1 MKNLIISSALL
12 FVVFCGG
19 VLASSGTCDV
29 IASLA
34 ARTVTGSSWTDTA
47 GTDYQIFDITIQNS
61 GTCSFSQASLTLQ
74 IPSGSTISQAWNYD
88 LSTHAIT
95 NFVTLQPGL
104 AYTGAGVVVTNGGI
118 PTVLSSSAT
127 CAPSCGNPTNIDT
140 NCQLSV
146 TQTRRTGLGSS
157 WVTQDGTFQIYDLTF
172 TNTGSETLTFAQFD
186 EALSVGTPGS
196 FWDLTKVCCTQID
209 SAVSY
214 DVTLPGGGLV
224 VGASISAGYI
234 LQYDSSLTLTDPE
247 FVSPIVQTAAFDF
260 VLCA

>member
-1 MKNLIISSALL
+1 MRNFILSCALL

-19 VLASSGTCDV
+19 VLASAGTCDV
-29 IASLA
+29 SASLA
-34 ARTVTGSSWTDTA
+34 ARTGAGSSWTDTA
-47 GTDYQIFDITIQNS
+47 GTHYQIFDITIQNS
-61 GTCSFSQASLTLQ
+61 GTCSLSQASLTLQ
-74 IPSGSTISQAWNYD
+74 IPSGSAISQTWNYD
-88 LSTHAIT
+88 ISTHAIS
-95 NFVTLQPGL
+95 NFNNLQPGL

-127 CAPSCGNPTNIDT
+127 CGPSCGNPSSIDT

-146 TQTRRTGLGSS
+146 TQTRRTGAGSS
-157 WVTQDGTFQIYDLTF
+157 WATDDGTFQIYDLTF
-172 TNTGSETLTFAQFD
+172 TNTGSETVTFAQFD

-214 DVTLPGGGLV
+214 DVTLPSGGLV

-234 LQYDSSLTLTDPE
+234 LQYDPSLTLTDPE
-247 FVSPIVQTAAFDF
+247 FVSPIVQTSDFNF